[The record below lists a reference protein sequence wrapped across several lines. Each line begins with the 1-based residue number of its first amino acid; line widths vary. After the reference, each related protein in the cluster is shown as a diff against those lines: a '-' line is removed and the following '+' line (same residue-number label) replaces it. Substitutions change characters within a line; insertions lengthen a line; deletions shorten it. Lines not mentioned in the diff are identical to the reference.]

1 MYIISFILL
10 YVHSCIYIHTYV
22 VDVNIVSHTHQ
33 EMNIATNIAS
43 LALGWPLGE
52 YGKPR
57 DTPLPWP
64 PDLNALG
71 SDADLT
77 ATMNKIM
84 DDTLNLNSASDVTLV
99 CKC

>member
-1 MYIISFILL
+1 
-10 YVHSCIYIHTYV
+10 
-22 VDVNIVSHTHQ
+22 
-33 EMNIATNIAS
+33 
-43 LALGWPLGE
+43 
-52 YGKPR
+52 
-57 DTPLPWP
+57 
-64 PDLNALG
+64 LG

>member
-1 MYIISFILL
+1 M
-10 YVHSCIYIHTYV
+10 HTYV

-33 EMNIATNIAS
+33 ELKIATNVAN

-77 ATMNKIM
+77 ATINKIM
-84 DDTLNLNSASDVTLV
+84 DDTLNLNSASDVNAKSFVSVSRSV
-99 CKC
+99 CLCA

>member
-1 MYIISFILL
+1 MTMSVISIWRPW
-10 YVHSCIYIHTYV
+10 
-22 VDVNIVSHTHQ
+22 HQ

-71 SDADLT
+71 SDADLM

-99 CKC
+99 CKS

>member
-1 MYIISFILL
+1 MYIPA
-10 YVHSCIYIHTYV
+10 YTYIHMLLMSILFLTL
-22 VDVNIVSHTHQ
+22 I
-33 EMNIATNIAS
+33 MNIATNIAS

-84 DDTLNLNSASDVTLV
+84 DDTLNLNSASDVTLYT